1 MAFIM
6 NRSPND
12 EKLFHKET
20 ENIVTL
26 GRGSYTDTFDMSV
39 GFGKMN
45 VLGGRFCSLAKD
57 IYFSMGGNHSMNSV
71 TTSPLDRDNVVKR
84 IFGKIRPDL
93 HQIPDVRIQH
103 LQIIFGHD
111 VWIGQSVTIM
121 GGVKIGTGAVIGA
134 KAVVAKDI
142 PPYAIAVGNPV
153 RVIKYRF
160 DEETIR
166 KFLAIKWWNWD
177 IKKIEENYPLA
188 QDVDKFLEVHY
199 SPALEEFPNDE
210 FTQKLNNFTGGGQ
223 AIYQFLPDFEA
234 KNPLWLKVVQD
245 FKQANLADAVL
256 VIWLGKDA
264 TEENSQALTAAIGDS
279 KNILTF
285 KHDKNFSPAA
295 LRKATHFITTREMS
309 TLAALDYLWD
319 TDVKIISALDN
330 GIF

>member
-121 GGVKIGTGAVIGA
+121 GGVKLSAQKQLSRKTFRPMQSRSATLRGSSSTVSTRRRLESCSRSSGGIGV
-134 KAVVAKDI
+134 
-142 PPYAIAVGNPV
+142 
-153 RVIKYRF
+153 
-160 DEETIR
+160 
-166 KFLAIKWWNWD
+166 
-177 IKKIEENYPLA
+177 
-188 QDVDKFLEVHY
+188 
-199 SPALEEFPNDE
+199 
-210 FTQKLNNFTGGGQ
+210 
-223 AIYQFLPDFEA
+223 
-234 KNPLWLKVVQD
+234 
-245 FKQANLADAVL
+245 
-256 VIWLGKDA
+256 
-264 TEENSQALTAAIGDS
+264 
-279 KNILTF
+279 
-285 KHDKNFSPAA
+285 
-295 LRKATHFITTREMS
+295 
-309 TLAALDYLWD
+309 
-319 TDVKIISALDN
+319 
-330 GIF
+330 